1 MARSDDN
8 ALGRGSLVA
17 DQPNILDLGQSEELR
32 VPKTAE
38 IVADRIRK
46 RIISG
51 DLDEG
56 SSLPPEGQLLE
67 QFGVSRPTLREAF
80 RILEAERLIS
90 VTRGSRSGARVSRPK
105 VSGVSRYASLVLQA
119 NETTVPDIFEARLA
133 LELYVVR
140 RLARTGAKASLE
152 ILRNE
157 IDRLERLDEAGDK
170 RGFIAA
176 LTEFHELLVEQG
188 GNRTLHFMIQM
199 LHDLMDQVKLRLIR
213 RDAEGRIADSGTALK
228 SMRKLIDLI
237 EAGDGDGAA
246 KHWRLHLINATRRGL
261 STAACVTFWQSKALA
276 VRANFRTGL
285 ATRCV
290 AWVLTGRSSQTDNLR
305 AGLPDCDRATLRVRG
320 LPSLRSRFGALFACA
335 TPCVCQDHPAS
346 SRPAHQYQS
355 VPSSSSPS
363 RPCWALGKF
372 SLTRLTRRD
381 CARAYPPALSVS
393 PSVHIGRTLP

>member
-1 MARSDDN
+1 MARSDGN
-8 ALGRGSLVA
+8 ESGGPQAHASA
-17 DQPNILDLGQSEELR
+17 APIPDLGQSEELR

-51 DLDEG
+51 ELEEG

-67 QFGVSRPTLREAF
+67 QFGISRPTLREAF

-105 VSGVSRYASLVLQA
+105 VSGVSRYASFVLQV

-140 RLARTGAKASLE
+140 RLARKGSKSALKT
-152 ILRNE
+152 LRVE
-157 IDRLERLDEAGDK
+157 IDRLEQLDEAGDT

-188 GNRTLHFMIQM
+188 GNHTLHFMIQM

-213 RDAEGRIADSGTALK
+213 RDAEGRIADSATALK

-237 EAGDGDGAA
+237 ESGDGDEAA
-246 KHWRLHLINATRRGL
+246 RHWRLHLINANKTWAYDG
-261 STAACVTFWQSKALA
+261 
-276 VRANFRTGL
+276 
-285 ATRCV
+285 
-290 AWVLTGRSSQTDNLR
+290 
-305 AGLPDCDRATLRVRG
+305 
-320 LPSLRSRFGALFACA
+320 SLR
-335 TPCVCQDHPAS
+335 DI
-346 SRPAHQYQS
+346 
-355 VPSSSSPS
+355 
-363 RPCWALGKF
+363 LGE
-372 SLTRLTRRD
+372 
-381 CARAYPPALSVS
+381 
-393 PSVHIGRTLP
+393 